1 MILVTVGTQKFQ
13 FNRLLEAVDRLAE
26 DRVIRESVLAQVGCS
41 TYVPRNFR
49 AVDFLTK
56 EEMAAAMES
65 CSLLITHSGVG
76 TILAGLRAGKKII
89 VVPRKKAFGEHVD
102 DHQEQIAAK
111 FEEMGYV
118 RVCREIGELGS
129 CYAGMEDFPCRRLE
143 PDFSKTAKLINGY
156 LDDIEDKERK
166 PWPKK

>member
-49 AVDFLTK
+49 AVDFLKK
-56 EEMAAAMES
+56 EEMDAAMES

-156 LDDIEDKERK
+156 LDTIEDEENK